1 MFFQEA
7 DNFHY
12 ESTILTMMAMVLI
25 SCLNHIAYTYN
36 LLLLLIVRMHVCIC
50 SGRNAFASSCCCFE
64 IEMGELASV
73 STIYCCISGDFN
85 FYLSLIEHKIMHMF
99 ISFWYQ
105 SQYIPRRWKIILY
118 FIDQQFF
125 DSFRRHRY
133 TCEWN
138 FSSGFVAAAAMLCAI
153 CFYLSFFFLLSLHF
167 GSFLH
172 SSIHFSHILIL
183 VFTID
188 VYFRPVI
195 IGRRV
200 QFA

>member
-105 SQYIPRRWKIILY
+105 SFTFQEDGKSYYILLIN
-118 FIDQQFF
+118 
-125 DSFRRHRY
+125 
-133 TCEWN
+133 N
-138 FSSGFVAAAAMLCAI
+138 FSIRFEDIDTRASEIFHLDLLLLLLCCVLFVFI
-153 CFYLSFFFLLSLHF
+153 
-167 GSFLH
+167 
-172 SSIHFSHILIL
+172 
-183 VFTID
+183 
-188 VYFRPVI
+188 
-195 IGRRV
+195 
-200 QFA
+200 